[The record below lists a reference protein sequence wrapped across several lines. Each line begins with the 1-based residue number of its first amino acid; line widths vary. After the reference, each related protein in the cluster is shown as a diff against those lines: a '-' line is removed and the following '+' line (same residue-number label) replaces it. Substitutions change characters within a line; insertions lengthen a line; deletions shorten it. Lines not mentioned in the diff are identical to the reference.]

1 MLTLIYSYYK
11 PYRGTLAAVLFLS
24 LFTAGLDLV
33 FPVLVRHI
41 LNTEIPQKELQGMLT
56 LLGLLFVLYCA
67 NFVLVYAVQYYG
79 LRISANMENDMRR
92 DIFRHLERMSFAYF
106 DNNKTGQLLTRITT
120 DITEIGELT
129 FRGPND
135 VIVCGI
141 TMLGTII
148 ILFWMNPLLAALI
161 VFLLVAKTVHTVA
174 LNRKMK
180 QEFRE
185 NRVLYGEVSAQGAEA
200 LTGIRVIKAFALEEQ
215 ESKRFSEK
223 CVDYIKARI
232 RTLRLVAYFS
242 GSVNFFSNITN
253 LAIMSVGG
261 LLILR
266 EQLAFSDFVAF
277 LLYVNLFMKPLLR
290 LTVLTE
296 MYQRGMA
303 GFQRFYEIMKLE
315 PEIQDSPEAIDC
327 KDIKGEIEFDHV
339 SFSYGSD
346 LVLKDLCLKIRPGE
360 KIAFVGE
367 TGAGKTTITSLLL
380 RFYEL
385 QQGRILLDGRDI
397 RDYTQ
402 ASLRR
407 AIGLVQQ
414 DVFLFSDS
422 VKYNIAYADEASRQE
437 DIKKAAVMAA
447 ADEFIEKLPQ
457 GYDTRIGERGVKL
470 SGGQKQRIAIARAFL
485 KNPPVL
491 VLDEATSSLDNAT
504 EKLVQ
509 ESLDLLSQNRTTITV
524 AHRLST
530 IVNADRIIVLQNG
543 TVAEEGTHKE
553 LLSKNGI
560 YKEMYEL
567 NEKIRGLETKA
578 FYGYGDVLRR
588 DGNR

>member
-1 MLTLIYSYYK
+1 MIKLIYSYYK
-11 PYRGTLAAVLFLS
+11 PYRGVLALVLFLS
-24 LFTAGLDLV
+24 LLTAALDLV

-41 LNTEIPQKELQGMLT
+41 LNTELPQKDVQGMLHI
-56 LLGLLFVLYCA
+56 LAILFVLYCV
-67 NFVLVYAVQYYG
+67 NFGLMYTVQYYG
-79 LRISANMENDMRR
+79 LRVSANMENDMRQ
-92 DIFRHLERMSFAYF
+92 DIFRHLENMSFSYF

-141 TMLGTII
+141 TMLGTIC
-148 ILFWMNPLLAALI
+148 ILFWMNALLAGLI
-161 VFLLVAKTVHTVA
+161 VFLLVVKTIHTVVI
-174 LNRKMK
+174 NRRMK
-180 QEFRE
+180 QQFRK
-185 NRVLYGEVSAQGAEA
+185 NRVLYGEVSAQGTEA
-200 LTGIRVIKAFALEEQ
+200 LTGIRLIKAFALEEQ
-215 ESKRFSEK
+215 ESRRFSEK
-223 CVDYIKARI
+223 CVAYIKARI

-242 GSVNFFSNITN
+242 GSITFFSNITN
-253 LAIMSVGG
+253 VAIMGAGG
-261 LLILR
+261 MLIAADKLP
-266 EQLAFSDFVAF
+266 FSDFVAF

-303 GFQRFYEIMKLE
+303 GFQRFYEIMQLQ
-315 PEIQDSPEAIDC
+315 PEIQDRSDAIDC
-327 KDIKGEIEFDHV
+327 KNVKGEIEFDHV
-339 SFSYGSD
+339 SFSYGGG

-385 QQGRILLDGRDI
+385 QGGRILLDGQDI

-402 ASLRR
+402 QSLRR

-422 VKYNIAYADEASRQE
+422 VKYNIAYAEEDSRE
-437 DIKKAAVMAA
+437 EEIKKAAVMAA

-457 GYDTRIGERGVKL
+457 GYETRIGERGVKL

-509 ESLDLLSQNRTTITV
+509 ESLDRLSQDRTTITV

-530 IVNADRIIVLQNG
+530 IVNSDRIIVLQNG
-543 TVAEEGTHKE
+543 MVAEEGTHKE
-553 LLSKNGI
+553 LLAKNGI

-567 NEKIRGLETKA
+567 HEKIRGLETKA
-578 FYGYGDVLRR
+578 FCGYGDVLRR
-588 DGNR
+588 DGN